1 MKMYYL
7 GIDLGGTGIKAGIVN
22 DNYEII
28 GWGTKATRVD
38 LTPDIIMDDIA
49 VACQLAAE
57 DAGIELSEVAY
68 AGIGTPGTVNAVDG
82 ILEFAGNLNIHNY
95 PMRAALKK
103 RLGFDVYMGND
114 ADAAAFGEA
123 IAGAA
128 KGATDAVCITLGTG
142 VGSGIIIDGKI
153 FTGRNF
159 AGAEIGHTVI
169 VVDGEPCTCGR
180 NGCWEAYAS
189 ATALINQTKKAMIDY
204 PETAMWKIAGSL
216 ENVNGKTAFDAMRE
230 GDAIGTAVVQQ
241 YIRYVACGV
250 TNVINVFQP
259 DIVCIG
265 GGICKEGDNLL
276 VPMREII
283 ERERFS
289 RYSKKQTEIVT
300 AQLGNDAGIIG
311 AAFLF
316 RNA

>member
-1 MKMYYL
+1 MYYL

-38 LTPDIIMDDIA
+38 LTPDVIMDDIA
-49 VACQLAAE
+49 EACKLAAQ
-57 DAGIELSEVAY
+57 DAGISLSDIAQ

-95 PMRAALKK
+95 PMRAALKE
-103 RLGFDVYMGND
+103 RLGFDVYMEND
-114 ADAAAFGEA
+114 ANAAAFGEA

-128 KGATDAVCITLGTG
+128 KGANDAVCITLGTG
-142 VGSGIIIDGKI
+142 VGSGIIIGGKI
-153 FTGRNF
+153 FTGTNY

-169 VVDGEPCTCGR
+169 NVDGESCTCGR

-189 ATALINQTKKAMIDY
+189 ATALINQTKKAMIENPDS
-204 PETAMWKIAGSL
+204 AMWSIAGDIDS
-216 ENVNGKTAFDAMRE
+216 VNGKTAFDAKRA
-230 GDAIGTAVVQQ
+230 GDAAGTAVVDQ
-241 YIRYVACGV
+241 YIKYVACGV

-265 GGICKEGDNLL
+265 GGICKEGENLL
-276 VPMREII
+276 APMREII
-283 ERERFS
+283 FAERFS
-289 RYSKKQTEIVT
+289 RYSKKQADIVT
-300 AQLGNDAGIIG
+300 AKLGNDAGIIG